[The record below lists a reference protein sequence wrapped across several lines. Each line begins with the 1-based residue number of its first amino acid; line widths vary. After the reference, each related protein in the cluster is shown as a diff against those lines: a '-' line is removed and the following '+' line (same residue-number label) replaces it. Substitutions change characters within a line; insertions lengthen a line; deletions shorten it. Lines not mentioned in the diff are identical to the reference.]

1 MYYIKKIKESG
12 VIIMKSTMTG
22 YASIDKPWLKYYPE
36 GAENRPLPQK
46 TLFQAVYEANKDHQS
61 DYAFNYFGKRIT
73 YREFFYKVD
82 TVSRSLTRLGVKP
95 NDIVTIMGLS
105 APETFYV
112 AYACNKIGAVINL
125 ISVLAGEQELVHYLN
140 EARSEVFIA
149 LDLFNDKIIKALP
162 QTGVKTVVNMSLAES
177 MPLHIKAAFK
187 LKTKVQKCDDF
198 MSWQSFLALAEG
210 QPKVRTFQFIPN
222 RFSYLAH
229 TGGTTGESKGV
240 MLSDNAINGIAEE
253 YNFIMP
259 HNRKE
264 KYLNTIVPFVVYGFV
279 INAHMPLCLG
289 LEQYIIP
296 KVDPQRIPK
305 LIVKNKINY
314 FATVPQFIDQIP
326 NDKRIKGADLS
337 FLKLLGAGGDGMTEE
352 LESQINRILE
362 TQGSPTKLL
371 NGYGLSETC
380 ATACAGTR
388 CFHRAGSSGGPLTR
402 NTISVFSC
410 ENQEMKYGETGE
422 ICIQTPYLMLGYLNN
437 PEATDEVVKVHADG
451 KKWFHTGDLGYIT
464 EEGAVYITGRI
475 KRIILTEK
483 DGMVSK
489 IFPDRV
495 EKLLNSK
502 EEVEV
507 SCVVQQPGGSAE
519 VKLTANV
526 VLKEQY
532 RSESRRIEQ
541 ELRELCAAELPA
553 YSLPDKYVF
562 RESMPLTAV
571 GKIDFR
577 ALEREGGH
585 VG

>member
-1 MYYIKKIKESG
+1 
-12 VIIMKSTMTG
+12 MTG

-46 TLFQAVYEANKDHQS
+46 TLYQVIYEQNKDHQS

-73 YREFFYKVD
+73 YGKLLCEIDRCARALV
-82 TVSRSLTRLGVKP
+82 RLGVKP
-95 NDIVTIMGLS
+95 DDIVTIMGLS

-112 AYACNKIGAVINL
+112 AYACNKIGAIINL

-140 EARSEVFIA
+140 EAKSSVFIA
-149 LDLFNDKIIKALP
+149 LDLFNDKIIKAIP

-187 LKTKVQKCDDF
+187 LKTKVQKCDEF
-198 MSWQSFLALAEG
+198 MSWKDFLALAEG
-210 QPKVRTFQFIPN
+210 QPPVKVFRFVPN

-229 TGGTTGESKGV
+229 TGGTTGEPKGV
-240 MLSDNAINGIAEE
+240 MLSDEDLNGIVDEHFVLFE
-253 YNFIMP
+253 
-259 HNRKE
+259 HKRQTRW
-264 KYLNTIVPFVVYGFV
+264 LNTIVPFVVYGFLM
-279 INAHMPLCLG
+279 NAHVPLSLG
-289 LEQYIIP
+289 MEVFLLPKTDAKKIP
-296 KVDPQRIPK
+296 KI
-305 LIVKNKINY
+305 LLKNHINY
-314 FATVPQFIDQIP
+314 IDTVPPYISYLCQDTAFIH
-326 NDKRIKGADLS
+326 ADLS
-337 FLKLLGAGGDGMTEE
+337 FIEVCGLGGDGLTQE
-352 LESQINRILE
+352 LEDKVNNILRKN
-362 TQGSPTKLL
+362 GAPYNIM
-371 NGYGLSETC
+371 NGYGATEVC
-380 ATACAGTR
+380 AFACLNYYGQFSGTL
-388 CFHRAGSSGGPLTR
+388 GIPVSR
-402 NTISVFSC
+402 NIISIFEPDSQT
-410 ENQEMKYGETGE
+410 ELKYNEIGE
-422 ICIQTPYLMLGYLNN
+422 ICINTPYLMLGYLNN
-437 PEATDEVVKVHADG
+437 PEATDEAVKVHADG

-519 VKLTANV
+519 VRLTAHV
-526 VLKEQY
+526 VLKVQY

-562 RESMPLTAV
+562 RDAMPLTAV

-577 ALEREGGH
+577 SLEKESGK
-585 VG
+585 

>member
-1 MYYIKKIKESG
+1 MG
-12 VIIMKSTMTG
+12 NADLTG

-73 YREFFYKVD
+73 YREFFHKVD

-112 AYACNKIGAVINL
+112 SYACSKIGAIINL

-140 EARSEVFIA
+140 EAKSSVFIA
-149 LDLFNDKIIKALP
+149 LNLFNDKIIKALP

-177 MPLHIKAAFK
+177 MPLHIKAAYT

-198 MSWQSFLALAEG
+198 MSWKSFLALAEG
-210 QPKVRTFQFIPN
+210 QPKVRTFQSIPN

-229 TGGTTGESKGV
+229 TGGTTGEPKGV
-240 MLSDNAINGIAEE
+240 MLSDVGFNGIVDEHFTLFE
-253 YNFIMP
+253 
-259 HNRKE
+259 HQRQTRW
-264 KYLNTIVPFVVYGFV
+264 LNTIVPFVVYGFLM
-279 INAHMPLCLG
+279 NAHVPLSLG
-289 LEQYIIP
+289 MEVFLLP
-296 KVDPQRIPK
+296 KVEAEKIPDII
-305 LIVKNKINY
+305 LKNKINY
-314 FATVPQFIDQIP
+314 LDTVPPFISYFYQ
-326 NDKRIKGADLS
+326 NNKFKNSDLS
-337 FLKLLGAGGDGMTEE
+337 FIEVCGVGGDGLTEE
-352 LESQINRILE
+352 LETKINCILKRN
-362 TQGSPTKLL
+362 GAPYNLM
-371 NGYGLSETC
+371 NGYGSTEVN
-380 ATACAGTR
+380 AVACLNYYGQ
-388 CFHRAGSSGGPLTR
+388 FSGSLGIPVSR
-402 NTISVFSC
+402 NTISVFEPDTES
-410 ENQEMKYGETGE
+410 ELKYNEIGE
-422 ICIQTPYLMLGYLNN
+422 ICINTPYLMLGYLNDL
-437 PEATDEVVKVHADG
+437 EATDDVVKVHEDG

-464 EEGAVYITGRI
+464 EDGAIYITGRI

-502 EEVEV
+502 HEVEV
-507 SCVVQQPGGSAE
+507 SCVVQQPGESAE
-519 VKLTANV
+519 VRLTAHV

-532 RSESRRIEQ
+532 RNDSRRIEQ

-562 RESMPLTAV
+562 RKSMPLTAV

-577 ALEREGGH
+577 ALEEMENRK
-585 VG
+585 

>member
-1 MYYIKKIKESG
+1 MNNEN
-12 VIIMKSTMTG
+12 MTG

-46 TLFQAVYEANKDHQS
+46 TLYQVIYEQNKDHQS

-73 YREFFYKVD
+73 YGKLLCEIDRCARALV
-82 TVSRSLTRLGVKP
+82 RLGVKP
-95 NDIVTIMGLS
+95 DDIVTIMGLS

-112 AYACNKIGAVINL
+112 AYACNKIGAIINL

-140 EARSEVFIA
+140 EAKSSVFIA
-149 LDLFNDKIIKALP
+149 LDLFNDKIIKAIP
-162 QTGVKTVVNMSLAES
+162 QTGVKTVVNMSLSES

-187 LKTKVQKCDDF
+187 LKTKVQKCDEF
-198 MSWQSFLALAEG
+198 MSWKDFLALAEG
-210 QPKVRTFQFIPN
+210 QPPVKVFRFVPN

-229 TGGTTGESKGV
+229 TGGTTGEPKGV
-240 MLSDNAINGIAEE
+240 MLTDEAINGILEDYSTIFSYE
-253 YNFIMP
+253 
-259 HNRKE
+259 RQDRW
-264 KYLNTIVPFVVYGFV
+264 LNTIVPFVVYGFI
-279 INAHMPLCLG
+279 INAHVSNYLG
-289 LEQYIIP
+289 FENYLLP
-296 KVDPQRIPK
+296 KVDTNKIPD
-305 LIVKNKINY
+305 LIVKHKIH
-314 FATVPQFIDQIP
+314 FISAVPEYYAAIP
-326 NDKRIKGADLS
+326 KSKRLKNADLS
-337 FLKLLGAGGDGMTEE
+337 FLKVLGAGGDGMTDE
-352 LESQINRILE
+352 LETSINQALE
-362 TQGSPTKLL
+362 EHGASIKVM
-371 NGYGLSETC
+371 NGYGLTEIC
-380 ATACAGTR
+380 ATACGNFR
-388 CFHRAGSSGGPLTR
+388 GHYFKNSIGFPMCR
-402 NTISVFSC
+402 NVFSVFEPDSQT
-410 ENQEMKYGETGE
+410 ELKYGEIGE

-437 PEATDEVVKVHADG
+437 PEATNEVVKIHADG

-519 VKLTANV
+519 VRLTAHV
-526 VLKEQY
+526 VLKVQY

-562 RESMPLTAV
+562 RDAMPLTAV

-577 ALEREGGH
+577 SLEKESGE
-585 VG
+585 